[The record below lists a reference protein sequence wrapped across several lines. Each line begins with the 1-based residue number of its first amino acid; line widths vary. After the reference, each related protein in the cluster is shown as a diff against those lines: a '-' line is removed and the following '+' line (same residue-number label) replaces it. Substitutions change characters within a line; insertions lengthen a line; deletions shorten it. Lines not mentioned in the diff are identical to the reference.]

1 MGELVSKIKLSEARS
16 KLTQLDKLL
25 KPGEALQITKRGK
38 AYARIELLGEMDRH
52 DKVLNSIEG
61 LPEPKEKLRPV
72 AQNYKSILY
81 GSNNENS
88 KRL

>member
-1 MGELVSKIKLSEARS
+1 MGDLVSKIKLSEARS

-25 KPGEALQITKRGK
+25 KPGEVLQIDKRGK
-38 AYARIELLGEMDRH
+38 AYDRIELLGEMDCYDR
-52 DKVLNSIEG
+52 VLNSIKG
-61 LPEPKEKLRPV
+61 LPEPKGKLRSV

-81 GSNNENS
+81 GSNSANS

>member
-1 MGELVSKIKLSEARS
+1 MEDLVSEMNLSEARS

-25 KPGEALQITKRGK
+25 KPGEALQINKRGK
-38 AYARIELLGEMDRH
+38 AYARIELIGEMDRY
-52 DKVLNSIEG
+52 DTVLDSING

-81 GSNNENS
+81 GNNNANP

>member
-1 MGELVSKIKLSEARS
+1 MGELVSKMNLSEARS

-25 KPGEALQITKRGK
+25 KPGETLQVNRRGK
-38 AYARIELLGEMDRH
+38 AYARIELIGEMERYDT
-52 DKVLNSIEG
+52 VLDSING
-61 LPEPKEKLRPV
+61 LPEPKGKLRAV

-81 GSNNENS
+81 GSNNANP

>member
-1 MGELVSKIKLSEARS
+1 MRNVLTIKLSEARS

-25 KPGEALQITKRGK
+25 RPGETLQVSKRGK
-38 AYARIELLGEMDRH
+38 AYARIQLLGEMDRY
-52 DKVLNSIEG
+52 DAVLKSIEA
-61 LPEPKEKLRPV
+61 LPKPKEKLRPV

-81 GSNNENS
+81 GGNDEIS